1 MNPTAQAALDRARH
15 PPPAPVFSTMTAPK
29 PDKPLPMPVPTGVI
43 NQYMRQQAR
52 EDARDMVASLKAK
65 LNDTNGVAQVIEVL
79 KRAATGRP
87 GSVVQGYLDVIQ
99 LLQEHGQ

>member
-15 PPPAPVFSTMTAPK
+15 PTPAPVFSIATAPK

-43 NQYMRQQAR
+43 NQFMRMRAR
-52 EDARDMVASLKAK
+52 EDARDMVRAHRAK

-87 GSVVQGYLDVIQ
+87 GSVVQGFLDVIEW
-99 LLQEHGQ
+99 LRENGQ

>member
-1 MNPTAQAALDRARH
+1 
-15 PPPAPVFSTMTAPK
+15 
-29 PDKPLPMPVPTGVI
+29 
-43 NQYMRQQAR
+43 
-52 EDARDMVASLKAK
+52 VASLKAK